1 MSEKLNIIRK
11 SLFLDSVALMR
22 ISKQLY
28 GIEGVQEAALMM
40 GTPANKNILK
50 DADLLTNDAAS
61 ASGADLIIAIKAL
74 DKKFLSAA
82 LKVANEL
89 LDHPHKEKGHDSLW
103 RPKSIRSAVNSAPG
117 SNFVL
122 ISVPG
127 EYAAA
132 EARKALKKGLN
143 TMVFSDNVSLEEE
156 RELKLYARDEGLFL
170 MGPDCGT
177 AIINGVPLA
186 FANSVPDGDVGII
199 GASGTGTQE
208 VSTLIARAGGG
219 VSHAIGVGGRD
230 LNDEVGGLSTLQA
243 IEALEDDPKTRQI
256 IIISKPPGPTTVHK
270 IISLIS
276 KKKKKYTLCFLGG
289 QDIELPSNACQSTT
303 LFDAAAQTGFSIS
316 QVEPR
321 EIAKLLPRLNG
332 NVLGL
337 FCGGTLAS
345 EARVIVAKKTAGTLY
360 KHCPTKKFSQ
370 HSNERYFQML
380 DLGDDLYT
388 RGRPHPMIDP
398 TIRQEHIRKACEQD
412 GIGLLLVDVILGYG
426 SSDNPAESVVDC
438 LQKRVN
444 RSPIIIAS
452 VTGTETDPQRRSE
465 QIRILEKAGITVAQ
479 SSSHGAYITAEC
491 MNLSSKENNVK

>member
-11 SLFLDSVALMR
+11 SLFLDSVVLMR

-50 DADLLTNDAAS
+50 DADLLAKDTET
-61 ASGADLIIAIKAL
+61 ASGADLIIAIKAI
-74 DKKFLSAA
+74 DKRCLSTA

-89 LDHPHKEKGHDSLW
+89 LDNPQSERKNASLW
-103 RPKSIRSAVNSAPG
+103 RPKSISSAVKSAPD

-122 ISVPG
+122 VSVPG
-127 EYAAA
+127 DYAAA
-132 EARKALKKGLN
+132 EARKALKRGLN
-143 TMVFSDNVSLEEE
+143 TMVFSDNVSLDEE
-156 RELKLYARDEGLFL
+156 RELKLYAKEQGLFV

-186 FANSVPDGDVGII
+186 FANIVPDGSIGII

-208 VSTLIARAGGG
+208 VSTLIARGGG
-219 VSHAIGVGGRD
+219 GISHAIGVGGRD
-230 LNDEVGGLSTLQA
+230 MNDKVGGLSTSQA
-243 IEALEDDPKTRQI
+243 IEALESDPKTTQI
-256 IIISKPPGPTTVHK
+256 VIISKPPGPKTVQK

-289 QDIELPSNACQSTT
+289 QTIELPSNANQAVT

-316 QVEPR
+316 QAEPL
-321 EIAKLLPRLNG
+321 EIAKSLPRLNG

-345 EARVIVAKKTAGTLY
+345 EAKVIVTKKTTEASY
-360 KHCPTKKFSQ
+360 EYCSDRDFDPD
-370 HSNERYFQML
+370 SNKRYFKMV

-398 TIRQEHIRKACEQD
+398 TIRQEHIKKACAQEE
-412 GIGLLLVDVILGYG
+412 IGLILIDVILGYG
-426 SSDNPAESVVDC
+426 SSDNPAKSVVDC
-438 LQKRVN
+438 LQKRKDGL
-444 RSPIIIAS
+444 PIIIAS
-452 VTGTETDPQRRSE
+452 VTGTETDPQRRSK
-465 QIRILEKAGITVAQ
+465 QIKILEEAGIIVAQ
-479 SSSHGAYITAEC
+479 SSTHGAYITAEC
-491 MNLSSKENNVK
+491 MNLSSRENNVK

>member
-1 MSEKLNIIRK
+1 
-11 SLFLDSVALMR
+11 
-22 ISKQLY
+22 
-28 GIEGVQEAALMM
+28 
-40 GTPANKNILK
+40 
-50 DADLLTNDAAS
+50 
-61 ASGADLIIAIKAL
+61 
-74 DKKFLSAA
+74 
-82 LKVANEL
+82 
-89 LDHPHKEKGHDSLW
+89 
-103 RPKSIRSAVNSAPG
+103 
-117 SNFVL
+117 
-122 ISVPG
+122 
-127 EYAAA
+127 
-132 EARKALKKGLN
+132 
-143 TMVFSDNVSLEEE
+143 MVFSDNVSLEEE
-156 RELKLYARDEGLFL
+156 RELKLYARDEGLFV

-177 AIINGVPLA
+177 AIVNGVPLA
-186 FANSVPDGDVGII
+186 FSNIVPDGDVGII

-243 IEALEDDPKTRQI
+243 IEALEADPKTKQI
-256 IIISKPPGPTTVHK
+256 VIISKPPGPKTVDK

-276 KKKKKYTLCFLGG
+276 KKQKRYTLCFLGG
-289 QDIELPSNACQSTT
+289 QAIELPSNACQATT
-303 LFDAAAQTGFSIS
+303 LSDAAAQIGFSIS
-316 QVEPR
+316 QPEPR
-321 EIAKLLPRLNG
+321 EIAKLMPRLNG

-360 KHCPTKKFSQ
+360 EHCPTEKFSQ
-370 HSNERYFQML
+370 HSSKRYFQML

-412 GIGLLLVDVILGYG
+412 GIGLLLIDVILGYG
-426 SSDNPAESVVDC
+426 SIDNPAESVVDC

-444 RSPIIIAS
+444 GSPIIIAS

-465 QIRILEKAGITVAQ
+465 QIRVLEEAGITVAQ

>member
-11 SLFLDSVALMR
+11 SLFLDSVVLMR

-28 GIEGVQEAALMM
+28 AVEGVHEAALMM

-50 DADLLTNDAAS
+50 DADLLTDESSS

-74 DKKFLSAA
+74 NKTFLSAA

-89 LDHPHKEKGHDSLW
+89 LDHPQKEKEHASLW
-103 RPKSIRSAVNSAPG
+103 KPKSIGSAIKSAPE
-117 SNFVL
+117 SNCALV
-122 ISVPG
+122 SVPG
-127 EYAAA
+127 DYAAS

-156 RELKLYARDEGLFL
+156 RELKLYAREKGLLL

-186 FANSVPDGDVGII
+186 FANIVPDGDVGII

-219 VSHAIGVGGRD
+219 ISHAIGVGGRD
-230 LNDEVGGLSTLQA
+230 MNDEVGGLSTFQA

-256 IIISKPPGPTTVHK
+256 VIISKPPGPKTVHE

-289 QDIELPSNACQSTT
+289 QAIKLPCNAFQVST
-303 LFDAAAQTGFSIS
+303 LFDAAAQTSFSIS
-316 QVEPR
+316 QGDPR
-321 EIAKLLPRLNG
+321 EIAKSLPSLKG

-345 EARVIVAKKTAGTLY
+345 EARVILAKRTTETSY
-360 KHCPTKKFSQ
+360 EHCLNGDFARE
-370 HSNERYFQML
+370 SNKRYVKMM
-380 DLGDDLYT
+380 DLGDDVYT

-398 TIRQEHIRKACEQD
+398 TIRQEHIKKACEQRE
-412 GIGLLLVDVILGYG
+412 IGLLLIDVILGYG
-426 SSDNPAESVVDC
+426 SSDNPAGSVVDC
-438 LQKRVN
+438 VQKRSN
-444 RSPIIIAS
+444 GLPIIIAS
-452 VTGTETDPQRRSE
+452 VTGTETDPQRRSK
-465 QIRILEKAGITVAQ
+465 QVKILEEAGITVAQ
-479 SSSHGAYITAEC
+479 SSSHGAHIAAEC
-491 MNLSSKENNVK
+491 INLSSRENNVK

>member
-11 SLFLDSVALMR
+11 SLFLDSVVLMR

-28 GIEGVQEAALMM
+28 DVEGVHEAALMM

-50 DADLLTNDAAS
+50 DADLLTNDSAS

-89 LDHPHKEKGHDSLW
+89 LDHPQKEKAQASLW
-103 RPKSIRSAVNSAPG
+103 RPKSIGSAIKSASE
-117 SNFVL
+117 SNFALV
-122 ISVPG
+122 SVPG
-127 EYAAA
+127 DYAAS

-156 RELKLYARDEGLFL
+156 RELKLYAREKGLFL

-186 FANSVPDGDVGII
+186 FANVVPDGEVGII

-219 VSHAIGVGGRD
+219 ISHAIGVGGRD
-230 LNDEVGGLSTLQA
+230 MNDEVGGLSTFQA

-256 IIISKPPGPTTVHK
+256 VIISKPPGPKTVHK

-289 QDIELPSNACQSTT
+289 QAIELPSNACQVST
-303 LFDAAAQTGFSIS
+303 LFDAAAQTSFSIS
-316 QVEPR
+316 QGEPR
-321 EIAKLLPRLNG
+321 EIAKSLPSLNG

-345 EARVIVAKKTAGTLY
+345 EARVILAKRATETSYEHCLNRDFARESNKRYY
-360 KHCPTKKFSQ
+360 K
-370 HSNERYFQML
+370 MI
-380 DLGDDLYT
+380 DLGDDAYT
-388 RGRPHPMIDP
+388 RGRPHPMIAP
-398 TIRQEHIRKACEQD
+398 TIRQEHIKKACEQEE
-412 GIGLLLVDVILGYG
+412 IGLLLIDVILGYG
-426 SSDNPAESVVDC
+426 SIDNPADSVVDC
-438 LQKRVN
+438 LQKRSN
-444 RSPIIIAS
+444 GLPIIIAS
-452 VTGTETDPQRRSE
+452 VTGTETDPQRRSK
-465 QIRILEKAGITVAQ
+465 QVKILEDAGITVAQ
-479 SSSHGAYITAEC
+479 SSSHGAYIAAEC
-491 MNLSSKENNVK
+491 INLSLRENNVK